1 MDYDELVHS
10 KDIQI
15 IKSML
20 PFIQMKQQMPLA
32 IMIQFIEFQNVLRLF
47 HNKDNG
53 LTANNIQ
60 NEEDRQMAMIQAL
73 MKHFTK
79 EEQETM
85 NNMMN
90 MISMM
95 KMMNADNIME
105 SMMENMTEG
114 YTGMN

>member
-15 IKSML
+15 LKSML
-20 PFIQMKQQMPLA
+20 PFIEMKQQMPLA
-32 IMIQFIEFQNVLRLF
+32 IMIQFIEFKNALRLF

-53 LTANNIQ
+53 LTANDIQ

-85 NNMMN
+85 NNMIN
-90 MISMM
+90 MI
-95 KMMNADNIME
+95 KLIIM
-105 SMMENMTEG
+105 S
-114 YTGMN
+114 